1 MVCIVSRVE
10 GFWPDG
16 QENDGAGTAFPRPP
30 SVRPE
35 REREKSLVLES
46 VCMEAG
52 ITGGERREGR
62 TLLFPSGLFCPL
74 FTQRKEEEGKA
85 GREGAKETRKRGA
98 VTFATK
104 KWGIHQ

>member
-1 MVCIVSRVE
+1 MLAQHGIVSGVE

-52 ITGGERREGR
+52 ITGGGGREGR
-62 TLLFPSGLFCPL
+62 PSFSLRAILSSFH
-74 FTQRKEEEGKA
+74 TAEG
-85 GREGAKETRKRGA
+85 GREGRQGGRGQRRPGKEG
-98 VTFATK
+98 
-104 KWGIHQ
+104 Q